1 MNRNMKRAG
10 FVVGAF
16 GSFILGVVPV
26 LAAEG
31 SLSGEIKLSGS
42 APELKK
48 IEVTKD
54 QEVCGKDR
62 MPETLLLSKS
72 KGVAN
77 AVVIIKDVKG
87 KKLDVPAKNL
97 EFTQKECRFVPHV
110 LTIPV
115 GAAIDILNKDPITH
129 NIHTFPIE
137 NAPINKAQPKSLPK
151 ITSPKFEVPEII
163 KVQCDIHRGLMSAWF
178 VVADNPYTA
187 VTDADGRFKIAAI
200 PDGTY
205 KVEIWHELL
214 MKQTK
219 EITIKGGQ
227 EAKLDVALEAKK

>member
-1 MNRNMKRAG
+1 MKGNIRWAG
-10 FVVGAF
+10 FVVAMF
-16 GSFILGVVPV
+16 GIFVWGVAPV

-31 SLSGEIKLSGS
+31 SLSGEIKLSGH
-42 APELKK
+42 APAIKK
-48 IEVTKD
+48 IEITKD
-54 QEVCGKDR
+54 QEVCGKER

-77 AVVIIKDVKG
+77 VVVMIKDVKG
-87 KKLDVPAKNL
+87 KKLEAPAKNI
-97 EFTQKECRFVPHV
+97 EFVQKDCRFMPHMV
-110 LTIPV
+110 TIPV
-115 GAAIDILNKDPITH
+115 GAALDIFNKDPITH

-137 NAPINKAQPKSLPK
+137 NAPINKAQPKTLPK
-151 ITSPKFEVPEII
+151 ITSPKLEVPEII

-178 VVADNPYTA
+178 VVADNPYTV
-187 VTDADGRFKIAAI
+187 VTDADGKFKVAGI
-200 PDGTY
+200 PEGTY

-227 EAKLDVALEAKK
+227 EAKLDVALESKK